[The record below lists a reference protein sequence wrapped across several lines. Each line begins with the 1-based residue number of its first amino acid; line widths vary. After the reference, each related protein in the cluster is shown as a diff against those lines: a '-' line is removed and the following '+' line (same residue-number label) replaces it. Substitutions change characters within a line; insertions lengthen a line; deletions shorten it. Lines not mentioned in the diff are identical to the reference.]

1 MKYDKNSNSYTF
13 IFAIILVIVV
23 GAALAAVAV
32 GLKPIQDANGVI
44 KKKMDILGALSIE
57 STRKNANEQ
66 YDKYIVEEEC
76 IVLDANGSPI
86 AGSDAFNVDIQK
98 EFRDKTLP
106 AEKRQYPLYVA
117 DIDGEKRF
125 VLPLVG
131 KGLWGPIWGYIA
143 IKSDMTSIFG
153 AKFDH
158 KGETPGLGAEIKQ
171 AFFYDQFASEAISEN
186 GVYKQIK
193 IVKDGSGTQPFKVD
207 GITGG
212 TITSK
217 GVEEMLDRTLKVY
230 VTYFETLK
238 KQQ

>member
-1 MKYDKNSNSYTF
+1 MKYDKNSNGYTF
-13 IFAIILVIVV
+13 VFSIILVVVV

-57 STRKNANEQ
+57 STRANANEQ

-76 IVLDANGSPI
+76 IVLNANGTPI
-86 AGSDAFNVDIQK
+86 SGVKAFDIDIQK

-117 DIDGEKRF
+117 NIDGEKRY
-125 VLPLVG
+125 VLPMVG
-131 KGLWGPIWGYIA
+131 KGLWGPIWGYVA

-158 KGETPGLGAEIKQ
+158 KTETPGLGAEINKP
-171 AFFYDQFASEAISEN
+171 FFFDQFKSEAISEN

-193 IVKDGSGTQPFKVD
+193 VVKDGSGAQPFKVD

-230 VTYFETLK
+230 VTYFEILK
-238 KQQ
+238 NQQ